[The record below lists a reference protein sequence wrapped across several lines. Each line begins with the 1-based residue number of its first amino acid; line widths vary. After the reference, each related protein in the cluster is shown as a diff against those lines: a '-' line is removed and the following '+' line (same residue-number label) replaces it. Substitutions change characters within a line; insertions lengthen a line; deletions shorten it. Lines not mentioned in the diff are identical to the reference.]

1 MFWSHNHVWWLRIG
15 RDISAAEV
23 PTEDGAIPVPHWA
36 PQPGA
41 PVKARGVLATAGCK
55 NQQTQSGWDTTEAFG
70 SGEQGDLSTGPRK
83 DAYYIRP
90 LCQNWEM
97 WQTYL
102 IHKN

>member
-1 MFWSHNHVWWLRIG
+1 MWWLRIG

-55 NQQTQSGWDTTEAFG
+55 NQQGLSLGGTPLKHSAQVNRETSPLGPARTPTT
-70 SGEQGDLSTGPRK
+70 
-83 DAYYIRP
+83 
-90 LCQNWEM
+90 
-97 WQTYL
+97 
-102 IHKN
+102 